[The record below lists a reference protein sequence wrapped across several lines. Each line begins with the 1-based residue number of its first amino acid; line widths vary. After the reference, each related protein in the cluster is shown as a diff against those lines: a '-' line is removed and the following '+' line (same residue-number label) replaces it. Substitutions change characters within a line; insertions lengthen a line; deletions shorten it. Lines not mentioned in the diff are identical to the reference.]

1 MMITEKV
8 FTHILVQF
16 NLLAVFMYG
25 DSSCVMARL
34 NIMLYNT
41 SIALLVYKKVI
52 KKPSCP
58 SSK

>member
-25 DSSCVMARL
+25 DSCVMARL

-52 KKPSCP
+52 
-58 SSK
+58 

>member
-25 DSSCVMARL
+25 DSSCVMACL

-52 KKPSCP
+52 
-58 SSK
+58 